1 MAQID
6 EYDESGY
13 AKLLQ
18 NDDGESIV
26 NTKPARS
33 RLRLASTIFGKAIV
47 LLLAFLGLAS
57 ICREIYPI
65 LFPVKPLLCNC
76 GNSIAEAKS
85 RGCRFDALSTAWLP
99 PECIDEE
106 LSAEFDKAGLGPN
119 GTWLYYT
126 DHNKTGVYT
135 LDEIAMLADKPTM
148 EEKSYWMTTDWH
160 TAHCLYYWKKS
171 ARQRATGVSIEQN
184 FDNNEHVNH
193 CVFEYLKRR
202 EMDTVSVQGFSG
214 FGDPPEGFDN
224 P

>member
-1 MAQID
+1 MAQLN
-6 EYDESGY
+6 EYGETGY
-13 AKLLQ
+13 EKLLQ
-18 NDDGESIV
+18 NDDGENIS
-26 NTKPARS
+26 NTEPVRS
-33 RLRLASTIFGKAIV
+33 WLRLALTILGKVIV
-47 LLLAFLGLAS
+47 LSLALWGFAT
-57 ICREIYPI
+57 ICLQIFSI

-76 GNSIAEAKS
+76 GSSIAEAKS

-99 PECIDEE
+99 PECIDEK
-106 LSAEFDKAGLGPN
+106 LSAEFDKAGTGPN

-135 LDEIAMLADKPTM
+135 LEEIAMLADKPTM
-148 EEKSYWMTTDWH
+148 EERSYWMTTHWH

-171 ARQRATGVSIEQN
+171 ARQRETGVSIEQN
-184 FDNNEHVNH
+184 FDNNVHVNH

-202 EMDTVSVQGFSG
+202 PMEDVSVKAFSG